1 MNISERIAELTQ
13 QQQVLMQ
20 RQQEDGVTI
29 QRILGAIA
37 ILNEQ
42 LNEQTPEQAAPV
54 LEEVPEQASPN
65 GKVVEEEV
73 KA

>member
-20 RQQEDGVTI
+20 RQQEDGVNI
-29 QRILGAIA
+29 QRIVGSIA
-37 ILNEQ
+37 ILPEQ